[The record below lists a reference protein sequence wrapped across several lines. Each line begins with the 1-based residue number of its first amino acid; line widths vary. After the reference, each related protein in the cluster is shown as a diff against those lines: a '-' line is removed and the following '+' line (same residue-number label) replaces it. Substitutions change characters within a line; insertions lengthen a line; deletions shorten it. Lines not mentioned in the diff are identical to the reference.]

1 VLRPGERRRPGPGE
15 VEIAVRA
22 TCLNFRDVMGAMGL
36 YPGDPGPLGGEC
48 AGVVVA
54 LGSGVDT
61 LRVGDEVV
69 AVAAGCF
76 STYAVTRAEWALP
89 KPASWTFAQ
98 GATALIPFVTAAF
111 ALEHL
116 GRVRRGER
124 VLIHAAAGGVGLA
137 AVQIAR
143 RAGAEVFATAGSADK
158 QAYLRSIGVAHVMS
172 SRSADFAA
180 EVMAATGGAGV
191 DLVLN
196 SLAGEL
202 AAASLSVLAPGGR
215 FLEIGKTALLDAA
228 ARAALPSGTSYFPID
243 WGETAREEPALI
255 TGMLRQLMVALG
267 AGELQPLPVR
277 TFPLASV
284 VDAFRYMAQARHI
297 GKIAVLHAPIDG
309 AAGTSTYRADATYL
323 ITGGLRGLGLV
334 MARHLAHGG
343 ARCLVLMGRATPSEQ
358 ARGVVEEL
366 RTAGVRVEIVQG
378 DVSRPDDV
386 ARVFATLADLPPLRG
401 VLHSAGVL
409 NDGVLRRL
417 DWSRFAEVLGPKV
430 AGAWLLARHARSRP
444 LDFFVL
450 FSSAAALLG
459 SAGQANHAAANA
471 YLDTFAHALRA
482 EGVPAVSVNWGV
494 WSEVGAAAE
503 RNVGDRVG
511 VQGVAVITPDDG
523 VRVLDVILRS
533 ERPQVAVLPVRWPTY
548 LGAYPV
554 GGEPP
559 FFSVVAR
566 GRGRERVAAAAPAAD
581 FARELAETPPA
592 QRRLRLTAHVR
603 RQAVRVL
610 GFEAAD
616 TVDAR
621 RPLSELGLDSLMAV
635 ELRNLLGASVGLKR
649 ALPATLLFD
658 HPTIEALVDYL
669 AAEIPGMEP
678 GPEST
683 TAETPVEADA
693 SGDALDRIE
702 QLSDEEVERL
712 LRQKSMGLI
721 TG

>member
-1 VLRPGERRRPGPGE
+1 
-15 VEIAVRA
+15 
-22 TCLNFRDVMGAMGL
+22 
-36 YPGDPGPLGGEC
+36 
-48 AGVVVA
+48 
-54 LGSGVDT
+54 
-61 LRVGDEVV
+61 
-69 AVAAGCF
+69 
-76 STYAVTRAEWALP
+76 
-89 KPASWTFAQ
+89 
-98 GATALIPFVTAAF
+98 
-111 ALEHL
+111 
-116 GRVRRGER
+116 
-124 VLIHAAAGGVGLA
+124 
-137 AVQIAR
+137 
-143 RAGAEVFATAGSADK
+143 
-158 QAYLRSIGVAHVMS
+158 
-172 SRSADFAA
+172 
-180 EVMAATGGAGV
+180 
-191 DLVLN
+191 
-196 SLAGEL
+196 
-202 AAASLSVLAPGGR
+202 VLAPGGR

-228 ARAALPSGTSYFPID
+228 ARAALPAGTSYFPID
-243 WGETAREEPALI
+243 WGETAREDPALI
-255 TGMLRQLMVALG
+255 TGILQPLMAAFG

-277 TFPLASV
+277 SFSLASV

-297 GKIAVLHAPIDG
+297 GKIAVLREPSGRAPGAPI
-309 AAGTSTYRADATYL
+309 YRADATYL

-334 MARHLAHGG
+334 MARHLARGG
-343 ARCLVLMGRATPSEQ
+343 ARCLVLMGRAAPSEH

-366 RTAGVRVEIVQG
+366 RAAGVRVEIVQG
-378 DVSRPDDV
+378 DVSRADDV
-386 ARVFATLADLPPLRG
+386 ARAFATLADLPPLRG

-417 DWSRFAEVLGPKV
+417 DWARFAEVLAPKV
-430 AGAWLLARHARSRP
+430 GGAWLLARHARALP
-444 LDFFVL
+444 LDFFAL
-450 FSSAAALLG
+450 FSSAASLLG

-503 RNVGDRVG
+503 RNVGERVG
-511 VQGVAVITPDDG
+511 AQGVAVITPDDG
-523 VRVLDVILRS
+523 VRVLDAILESDRA
-533 ERPQVAVLPVRWPTY
+533 QVAVLPVRWPTF

-559 FFSVVAR
+559 FFSVVAHER
-566 GRGRERVAAAAPAAD
+566 RRERVAAATPAAD
-581 FARELAETPPA
+581 FTRELAETPPA

-669 AAEIPGMEP
+669 AAEIPGMAP
-678 GPEST
+678 APEAT
-683 TAETPVEADA
+683 TAETSVDADT

-712 LRQKSMGLI
+712 LKQKSAGLI